1 MTSVSSP
8 IGFSLSRFRGLRLLP
23 IVGVL
28 LLSPEYSAAQTNDAE
43 IRTAARDLASQGI
56 EAFERHD
63 YAAAIDR
70 FERAFALVPAPS
82 ISVMHARSLVQVG
95 RYIEAL
101 DVYEKTQRMALP
113 PDAPEAFKQAVSDAH
128 SESEVLWRSVPRL
141 TIHIRTLAPPPSD
154 LTITLDSK
162 RVPAALLDVSRPA
175 DPGMHQIAARAA
187 GFNQEVRSV
196 SLESGSHTTVDIT
209 LVAARANSPIL
220 TEASTHDAVPA
231 EGGPAKRILGWTGV
245 GVGSAG
251 LVLSGVT
258 GIVALKKHATLE
270 SQCHPGCPVS
280 ATDDLST
287 FRTARTISYASFIVG
302 AASLGVGGY
311 LLLSGSNNTPS
322 IGATIGPEQVALWG
336 HF

>member
-1 MTSVSSP
+1 
-8 IGFSLSRFRGLRLLP
+8 LR
-23 IVGVL
+23 
-28 LLSPEYSAAQTNDAE
+28 PE
-43 IRTAARDLASQGI
+43 
-56 EAFERHD
+56 
-63 YAAAIDR
+63 AAAAGGEDIGHAV
-70 FERAFALVPAPS
+70 FVVLFGEFAA
-82 ISVMHARSLVQVG
+82 
-95 RYIEAL
+95 
-101 DVYEKTQRMALP
+101 
-113 PDAPEAFKQAVSDAH
+113 
-128 SESEVLWRSVPRL
+128 
-141 TIHIRTLAPPPSD
+141 
-154 LTITLDSK
+154 
-162 RVPAALLDVSRPA
+162 
-175 DPGMHQIAARAA
+175 AA
-187 GFNQEVRSV
+187 G
-196 SLESGSHTTVDIT
+196 
-209 LVAARANSPIL
+209 AAGGKVEGL
-220 TEASTHDAVPA
+220 DAFA

>member
-1 MTSVSSP
+1 
-8 IGFSLSRFRGLRLLP
+8 
-23 IVGVL
+23 
-28 LLSPEYSAAQTNDAE
+28 
-43 IRTAARDLASQGI
+43 
-56 EAFERHD
+56 
-63 YAAAIDR
+63 
-70 FERAFALVPAPS
+70 
-82 ISVMHARSLVQVG
+82 
-95 RYIEAL
+95 
-101 DVYEKTQRMALP
+101 
-113 PDAPEAFKQAVSDAH
+113 
-128 SESEVLWRSVPRL
+128 VPRL